1 MVLYKGT
8 VLKKILLRVSV
19 VSECRV
25 GGGAP
30 AVKRVSVVS
39 ECRVGGGAPA
49 VKRIDFYLRDLV

>member
-1 MVLYKGT
+1 MVVYKGT

-30 AVKRVSVVS
+30 AVKR
-39 ECRVGGGAPA
+39 
-49 VKRIDFYLRDLV
+49 IDLYLRDLVWRNVVGVCLIIVY